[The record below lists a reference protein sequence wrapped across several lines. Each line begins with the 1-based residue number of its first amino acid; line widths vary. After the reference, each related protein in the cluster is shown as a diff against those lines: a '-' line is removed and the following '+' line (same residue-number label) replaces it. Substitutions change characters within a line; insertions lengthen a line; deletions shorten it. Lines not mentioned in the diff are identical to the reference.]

1 MIVEETMTAILRRM
15 GKRYTRFEHL
25 AHAVAPPVPDPNR
38 TYMLYLHVPFCQVLC
53 PFCSFHR
60 VEFREDKA
68 TRYFKALRREIELCH
83 DAGYRFGEIYVGGGT
98 PTVIVDELARTLD
111 TATRLNPIR
120 QISVETNPDDLL
132 PQRLEPLI
140 AAGVNRLSVGVQS
153 LENQL
158 LKEMQRYDKYGSSEL
173 VQERLGQVKGMFDT
187 LNVDMIFN
195 LPHQQMDSMLRDLEI
210 LTEQIRVDQVSCYPL
225 MGSKTTTRAMKKGM
239 GLVTY
244 GRERRFY
251 QAILDN
257 IGTGYVPSSAWCFSK
272 SEGAIDE
279 YIIEQD
285 QYMGLGS
292 GAMSYIDG
300 QLFAS
305 SFSINRYIRLV
316 ESGHCGITRRA
327 QFSERDQMRY
337 FFLMSFFGLSVSK
350 RDAEQRWNGR
360 FARSMWR
367 EFAAFRAVGAIRDDG
382 DAWRLTERGMYL
394 WVLMMREF
402 FIAVSDFRDLM
413 RIGIRSELDPEDRG
427 QPTAA

>member
-1 MIVEETMTAILRRM
+1 MIVEEAMTAILRRM

-25 AHAVAPPVPDPNR
+25 DHAVAPPAPDPDC

-83 DAGYRFGEIYVGGGT
+83 QAGYRFGEIYVGGGT

-132 PQRLEPLI
+132 PPRLQPLL

-173 VQERLGQVKGMFDT
+173 VQERLNEVNGMFDT

-251 QAILDN
+251 QAILEN
-257 IGTGYVPSSAWCFSK
+257 IGPGYVPSSAWCFSK

-285 QYMGLGS
+285 QYLGLGS

-300 QLFAS
+300 QLYAS

-327 QFSERDQMRY
+327 RFNERDQMRY
-337 FFLMSFFGLSVSK
+337 YFLMTFFGLRVSK
-350 RDAEQRWNGR
+350 SDAEKRWNGR
-360 FARSMWR
+360 FARGLWR

-413 RIGIRSELDPEDRG
+413 RLGIRSELDPEDRD